1 MDQIKGGVSPMKLKG
16 QVLWGIVGRDGVL
29 VLLTLGSSV
38 RSCLI
43 EQVFVFVSVWAFYVI
58 FEYVLSSSLCFSFPP
73 FCPYWWMVVVCH
85 DGA

>member
-1 MDQIKGGVSPMKLKG
+1 MKLEG

-43 EQVFVFVSVWAFYVI
+43 VQVFVFVSVWAFYVI
-58 FEYVLSSSLCFSFPP
+58 FEYVLSFSRWSH
-73 FCPYWWMVVVCH
+73 FCPYWWVVVVCH